1 MFRSMTAFGRA
12 EGVFPGRKI
21 TVEIKSVNNRFFD
34 CSARVPR
41 SLGFTDDLV
50 KPFLTSLGISRGK
63 VDVTVSVENEVTEEA
78 ALSLNREYADAYI
91 GALKELRD
99 VYGLADDISVMKVA
113 ADRNVFTFEKEEADA
128 ERDKTEVY
136 SVLEEAAKLF
146 IEAREAEGRR
156 IEADI
161 TEKIEYV
168 KGLVD
173 KIEELSS
180 RDRDNAKARIEQRIK
195 SVIGDLGIKA
205 DENRIITECAIY
217 ADKIAIDEELVRLR
231 SHVVA
236 FYDIL
241 GATEPAGRKL
251 DFLMQEMNRE
261 INTIGSKCQNAEA
274 AQTVVAVKCEL
285 EKIREQIQNI
295 E

>member
-1 MFRSMTAFGRA
+1 MRSMTAFGRA

-50 KPFLTSLGISRGK
+50 KPFLTSCGISRGK
-63 VDVTVSVENEVTEEA
+63 VDVTVSVENDAVTDA

-91 GALKELRD
+91 GALRELRD
-99 VYGLADDISVMKVA
+99 AYGLADDISVMKVA
-113 ADRNVFTFEKEEADA
+113 ADRSVFTFEKEEADA
-128 ERDKTEVY
+128 ERDKTEVF
-136 SVLEEAAKLF
+136 SVLEEAAKFF

-156 IEADI
+156 IGVDI
-161 TEKIEYV
+161 TEKIEYI

-173 KIEELSS
+173 RIEKLSQN
-180 RDRDNAKARIEQRIK
+180 DCENAKARIEQGLRSI
-195 SVIGDLGIKA
+195 IGDLGLKV
-205 DENRIITECAIY
+205 DENRVLTECAIY

-231 SHVVA
+231 SHIEA
-236 FYDIL
+236 FYEIL
-241 GATEPAGRKL
+241 DSREPAGRKL

-261 INTIGSKCQNAEA
+261 INTIGSKCQNAES

>member
-1 MFRSMTAFGRA
+1 MKSMTAFGRA

-21 TVEIKSVNNRFFD
+21 TVEIKSVNNRFLD
-34 CSARVPR
+34 CSARLPR

-50 KPFLTSLGISRGK
+50 KPYLISSGISRGK
-63 VDVTVSVENEVTEEA
+63 VDVTVSVEEDATEEA

-99 VYGLADDISVMKVA
+99 TYGLADDISVMKVA
-113 ADRNVFTFEKEEADA
+113 ADRNVFTFEKKEADA
-128 ERDKTEVY
+128 ERDKAEVF
-136 SVLEEAAKLF
+136 SVLEEAAKFF

-156 IEADI
+156 IGVDI
-161 TEKIEYV
+161 TEKIEYI

-173 KIEELSS
+173 KIEKLSQN
-180 RDRDNAKARIEQRIK
+180 DCENAKARIEQGLRSI
-195 SVIGDLGIKA
+195 IGDLGLKV
-205 DENRIITECAIY
+205 DENRVLTECAIY

-231 SHVVA
+231 SHIEA
-236 FYDIL
+236 FYEIL
-241 GATEPAGRKL
+241 DSREPAGRKL

>member
-1 MFRSMTAFGRA
+1 MKSMTAFGRA

-21 TVEIKSVNNRFFD
+21 TVEIKSVNNRFLD
-34 CSARVPR
+34 CSARLPR

-50 KPFLTSLGISRGK
+50 KPYLISSGISRGK
-63 VDVTVSVENEVTEEA
+63 VDVTVSVEEDATEEA
-78 ALSLNREYADAYI
+78 ALSLNSEYADAYI

-99 VYGLADDISVMKVA
+99 TYGLADDISVMKVA
-113 ADRNVFTFEKEEADA
+113 ADRNVFTFEKKEADA
-128 ERDKTEVY
+128 ERDKVEVF
-136 SVLEEAAKLF
+136 SVLEEAVKLF
-146 IEAREAEGRR
+146 IEARAAEGER
-156 IEADI
+156 IGRDI
-161 TEKIEYV
+161 TEKVEYI

-180 RDRDNAKARIEQRIK
+180 RDRDNAKSRIEQRLR
-195 SVIGDLGIKA
+195 SVIGDLGLKV
-205 DENRIITECAIY
+205 DENRVLTECAIY
-217 ADKIAIDEELVRLR
+217 ADRIAIDEELVRLR
-231 SHVVA
+231 SHIVA